1 MDFTL
6 IFPTLLIIILSL
18 ILSAFFSGME
28 IAFISANRLKIELDN
43 KKGGHKAK
51 LLAYFAKKP
60 EWFIGS
66 MLLGNNISLVVYSWF
81 MGFLLKPNIEA
92 ALSYASWIDSAAMV
106 LFLQTLVSTIL
117 ILIFAEFLPK
127 TFFRINPNGILSFL
141 SVPLILIC
149 LLYTSP
155 SPRDGLLSRMP
166 SSA

>member
-43 KKGGHKAK
+43 KKGGYKAK

-92 ALSYASWIDSAAMV
+92 ALD
-106 LFLQTLVSTIL
+106 
-117 ILIFAEFLPK
+117 
-127 TFFRINPNGILSFL
+127 LS
-141 SVPLILIC
+141 II
-149 LLYTSP
+149 T
-155 SPRDGLLSRMP
+155 
-166 SSA
+166 